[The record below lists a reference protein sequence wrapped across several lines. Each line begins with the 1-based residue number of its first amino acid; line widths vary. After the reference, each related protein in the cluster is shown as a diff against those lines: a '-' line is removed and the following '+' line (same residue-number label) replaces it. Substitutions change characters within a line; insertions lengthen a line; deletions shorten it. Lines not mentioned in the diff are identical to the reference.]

1 MKLKKIATLLS
12 VVALSAPI
20 SANAL
25 AKESIALVIST
36 LNNPFFVTM
45 KDSAQKEA
53 DKLGYDLVVLDS
65 MDNPAKEL
73 ANVQDLT
80 VKGTRLMLI
89 NPTDSDAV
97 GNAVLMANKAKI
109 PVVTLDRVANKG
121 EVVSHVA
128 SDNRLGGKMAGDY
141 IAEKVGNDAKVIQL
155 EGIAGTSASRERGEG
170 FKQAVDAHKLN
181 ILASQPAD
189 FDRTKGLNVM
199 QNLLTANP
207 SVQAVFAQN
216 DEMALGALRALQTAG
231 RTDVLVVG
239 FDGTNDGIKAVNRGV
254 LGATIAQRPDQIGII
269 GIQTA
274 DKILKGEK
282 VAPTIPVELELVTQ
296 K

>member
-1 MKLKKIATLLS
+1 M
-12 VVALSAPI
+12 VALSATI

-282 VAPTIPVELELVTQ
+282 VDPTIPVELELVTQ

>member
-12 VVALSAPI
+12 VVALSATI
-20 SANAL
+20 NANAL

-282 VAPTIPVELELVTQ
+282 VDPTIPVELELVTQ